1 MEFWRFI
8 FSSFWVWLGFII
20 LVSIVG
26 GGVVELVKA
35 CKRNRKVSIS
45 RVGKQLRVDV
55 ENASED
61 DAHIAFINVR
71 YEPDLEAE
79 QEDQGNV

>member
-1 MEFWRFI
+1 MLFR
-8 FSSFWVWLGFII
+8 S
-20 LVSIVG
+20 
-26 GGVVELVKA
+26 
-35 CKRNRKVSIS
+35 NRKVSIS